1 MYRVSYSRGTGSA
14 VVASIARPLP
24 SRAHFD
30 ECRAAFVPG
39 RVFGVSLEE
48 VLRQEHYAAAMGCT
62 VGSSSSSSSSSSGST
77 GGSSSTANGATNG
90 VKSSSGTGSSSE
102 AGCAIASFTCST
114 QPLAPAPA
122 ALRTAASTPQLIHRL
137 LQV

>member
-1 MYRVSYSRGTGSA
+1 
-14 VVASIARPLP
+14 
-24 SRAHFD
+24 
-30 ECRAAFVPG
+30 VPG

-62 VGSSSSSSSSSSGST
+62 VGNSSNSNSSNSSGSSSNGAVT
-77 GGSSSTANGATNG
+77 GAVSGVSGSSG
-90 VKSSSGTGSSSE
+90 SSGEG
-102 AGCAIASFTCST
+102 ACAITAFTCST

-137 LQV
+137 LQVRSCCISERCIQAVLASNIHLQL